1 MKRRILTIGM
11 LVMMLSTKA
20 QTKSVSDV
28 TRSDSTTYKSRKIKL
43 DEVNFATSYYAQ
55 DGNNAAVTGGVGS
68 EELTDFATTI
78 NLNFSKYTRRY
89 NKASLN
95 VELGVDLYT
104 SASSDMIDPSTIS
117 SASIDDERMY
127 ASFNYKLQNERKR
140 HTIGAGLSTSS
151 EFDYSSTGV
160 NLFFSKLSR
169 DKNREFSAT
178 ASAFFDTWKIIYPI
192 ELRPPGYGDGSTTDP
207 LPVENAPRNSYNLG
221 LVFSQVIN
229 RQLQIAILTDIS
241 YQEGQL
247 ATKFQRVYFNNGGAA
262 PENLPDTRF
271 KVPVGVRASYFLGDK
286 TVLRGFYRFYW
297 DNWDMTSQTASMELS
312 YKISPFISLAPS
324 YRFYSQTGI
333 EYFGKYQAHTVD
345 EEYFTSDYDLSDF
358 TSNIFG
364 LNARFSNLNDK
375 LGIRVF
381 NAAEI
386 RYGNYQRST
395 GLDSHI
401 VTLVLT
407 FKK

>member
-1 MKRRILTIGM
+1 MKKRILTIGM
-11 LVMMLSTKA
+11 LVLMFSAKG
-20 QTKSVSDV
+20 QTRTVSDTTGV
-28 TRSDSTTYKSRKIKL
+28 DSTSYKSRKIKL
-43 DEVNFATSYYAQ
+43 EEVNFATSYYSQ
-55 DGNNAAVTGGVGS
+55 DGNNAAVTGGIGS

-95 VELGVDLYT
+95 VELGVDVYT
-104 SASSDMIDPSTIS
+104 SASSDKIDPSTIS
-117 SASIDDERMY
+117 SASMDDERMY
-127 ASFNYKLQNERKR
+127 ASFNYRLQNEIKGR
-140 HTIGAGLSTSS
+140 TIGAGLSMSS

-169 DKNREFSAT
+169 DKSREFSAT
-178 ASAFFDTWKIIYPI
+178 ASAFFDTWRIIYPI
-192 ELRPPGYGDGSTTDP
+192 ELRPEGYGNGSTTDS
-207 LPVENAPRNSYNLG
+207 LSVETQPRNSYNLG
-221 LVFSQVIN
+221 LVFFQVVN
-229 RQLQIAILTDIS
+229 RQFQFALLTDIS

-247 ATKFQRVYFNNGGAA
+247 ATKFQRVYFTNGSAA

-271 KVPVGVRASYFLGDK
+271 KIPLGIRANYFLGDRV
-286 TVLRGFYRFYW
+286 VLRGFYRFYW
-297 DNWDMTSQTASMELS
+297 DNWEMTSHTASLEVA

-324 YRFYSQTGI
+324 YRFYAQTGV
-333 EYFGKYQAHTVD
+333 EYFAKYQEHNLG
-345 EEYFTSDYDLSDF
+345 EEFFTSDYDLSDF
-358 TSNIFG
+358 TSNMFG
-364 LNARFSNLNDK
+364 FNARFSNLNDK
-375 LGIRVF
+375 LGIKAF

-401 VTLVLT
+401 VSLVLT